1 MPKTKTP
8 TDAIALLRADHRK
21 VEGLFEKFQSAKGSD
36 RKAAL
41 AKEICTELMVHC
53 TIEEEIFYPA
63 CKEAVEE
70 DQMNEA
76 MSSTTGRRS

>member
-1 MPKTKTP
+1 
-8 TDAIALLRADHRK
+8 
-21 VEGLFEKFQSAKGSD
+21 
-36 RKAAL
+36 
-41 AKEICTELMVHC
+41 MVHC